1 MSLIVIKSLCPI
13 IGLCY
18 LAFIWVPGIRTPL
31 APFFVAALLG
41 GASFSLVPITLEYLV
56 DITHP
61 IAPES
66 TSSLCLVAGFL
77 LSIWFTVIMKVIAF
91 RSASDSSHG
100 MTK

>member
-1 MSLIVIKSLCPI
+1 MSLTVIKSLCPI

-18 LAFIWVPGIRTPL
+18 LAFIWIPAIRTPL

-56 DITHP
+56 DIMHP
-61 IAPES
+61 VAPES

-77 LSIWFTVIMKVIAF
+77 LSSWFTVIMEVLAF
-91 RSASDSSHG
+91 RSASDSSYS
-100 MTK
+100 MRK